1 MNPPMSSRQRMLMAI
16 DRDEPDYSPCS
27 FMMFNGL
34 KSNSQDY
41 LDFLHKQLDMGLDT
55 FVEIP
60 PRPPVVVNDHYN
72 LHGLPVSYDPTVK
85 TKEWIEHP
93 QDEEHPLMVKEYIT
107 PAGVL
112 RTEVRQ
118 TEDWRWGNHVPFLDD
133 YLVPRSRKFL
143 IENEKDLD
151 ALQYLLVSP
160 TNTEIQAFRSQSQP
174 FLDFAHKHDLLVV
187 GGWGV
192 GADLIGWIYGLQNML
207 FAVYDKPEFIKR
219 LLEIIA
225 IWNRSR
231 MEVLLDAG
239 IDLYIKRAWYENCD
253 FWTPKSYREF
263 ILPILKADVELA
275 HARGAR
281 FGYIISSNCM
291 PLLDELA
298 ETGIDV
304 VIGVDP
310 AQWDLEVTK
319 QKLGGKVCLWG
330 GINGHLTVE
339 QGSADMVKQELNQA
353 MKVLANGD
361 GFILSPVDNVREY
374 THLAQENVKT
384 LISAWQ
390 KTTSVA
396 RRK

>member
-1 MNPPMSSRQRMLMAI
+1 MKLPMSSRQRMLTAL
-16 DRDEPDYSPCS
+16 DRGEPDSIPLS

-34 KSNSQDY
+34 KSKSNDY
-41 LDFLHKQLDMGLDT
+41 LDFLQKQMAMGLDT
-55 FVEIP
+55 FVELP
-60 PRPPVVVNDHYN
+60 PRPPVVVNDYYN
-72 LHGLPVSYDPTVK
+72 LHGIPVNYDPVVEIN
-85 TKEWIEHP
+85 EWIEHP
-93 QDEEHPLMVKEYIT
+93 ADESHPLMIKEYHT

-143 IENEKDLD
+143 IDDENDLN

-160 TNTEIQAFRSQSQP
+160 TNAEIQAFRSESKP
-174 FLDFAHKHDLLVV
+174 FLDFARKHDLLTV

-207 FAVYDKPEFIKR
+207 FAVYDKPEFIRR
-219 LLEIIA
+219 LLGMIA
-225 IWNRSR
+225 AWNRSR
-231 MEVLLDAG
+231 MEVILGAG

-263 ILPILKADVELA
+263 ISPILKADVELA
-275 HARGAR
+275 HTRGVR

-298 ETGIDV
+298 EIGIDV

-310 AQWDLEVTK
+310 AQWDLEITK
-319 QKLGGKVCLWG
+319 QKLGRKVCLWG

-339 QGSADMVKQELNQA
+339 QGSADMVKGELNQA

-361 GFILSPVDNVREY
+361 GFILSPVDNVREF
-374 THLAQENVKT
+374 THQVQENVKT
-384 LISAWQ
+384 LISEWQ
-390 KTTSVA
+390 RLTGQIN
-396 RRK
+396 